1 MMTAVFI
8 LLLSTIVLWSI
19 QAYRQSEAV
28 IGTLV
33 LQGIILLLVLVFM
46 VPFMKSA
53 RDNIRLGLP
62 MEDERSK
69 GIKVLAGY
77 YAFMVSLYLWLGIM
91 MFDEYFTV
99 DSAVAAAI
107 LGSAV
112 TFGLA
117 YVFLGRN
124 SKVE

>member
-1 MMTAVFI
+1 MTTVLI

-33 LQGIILLLVLVFM
+33 LQGVILLLVLVFM
-46 VPFMKSA
+46 VPLMKSA

-91 MFDEYFTV
+91 MFGEHFTV

-117 YVFLGRN
+117 YVFLSRN